1 MRLISGVMQSIL
13 PPGMRATTSLRPS
26 CTPWVLGLLL
36 LAFTGCKADG
46 TKAPEAQLDNIAAI
60 ESELAANQARLES
73 QGVVLT
79 PPATPVED
87 QVVTDDEGGDATSPE
102 PAVSPPPEPE
112 PEPAPA
118 PDPTDAPTL
127 ASEEADDEAPELES
141 ARSRDYRSSRKERKK
156 SRRSANRDERTRC
169 ERICDLSDNTCDLAD
184 KICALADEHVD
195 DVRYE
200 DACDRAEAQCEAAT
214 DACTNCED

>member
-1 MRLISGVMQSIL
+1 MRLISSVMQSIL
-13 PPGMRATTSLRPS
+13 PPGMRATTPLRPS
-26 CTPWVLGLLL
+26 CTPWAIGLLL
-36 LAFTGCKADG
+36 VAFTGCKADG
-46 TKAPEAQLDNIAAI
+46 TKAPNAQLDNIAAI

-79 PPATPVED
+79 QPVAPTED
-87 QVVTDDEGGDATSPE
+87 QVVETEEGGDATVPE

-112 PEPAPA
+112 PEPAPM
-118 PDPTDAPTL
+118 PTDAT
-127 ASEEADDEAPELES
+127 SVADESDDDAPALES
-141 ARSRDYRSSRKERKK
+141 VRRESERDYRASRKERKR
-156 SRRSANRDERTRC
+156 SRRSADRDERTRC
-169 ERICDLSDNTCDLAD
+169 ERICDLADNTCDLAD

-200 DACDRAEAQCEAAT
+200 DACDRAEAQCEAAS

>member
-1 MRLISGVMQSIL
+1 
-13 PPGMRATTSLRPS
+13 MRATTSLRPP
-26 CTPWVLGLLL
+26 CTPWAIGLLL
-36 LAFTGCKADG
+36 LLASAGCKPAG
-46 TKAPEAQLDNIAAI
+46 TKAPEAQLDDIAAI
-60 ESELAANQARLES
+60 ESELAANRARLES

-79 PPATPVED
+79 PPGRPSED
-87 QVVTDDEGGDATSPE
+87 RAVADEEGGDATSPK
-102 PAVSPPPEPE
+102 PAVNPPPEPE
-112 PEPAPA
+112 PEPAPQ
-118 PDPTDAPTL
+118 PTDAPSI
-127 ASEEADDEAPELES
+127 ASEEADDDAPELES
-141 ARSRDYRSSRKERKK
+141 SEHSRDYRSSRKERKN

-214 DACTNCED
+214 DACTRCEDE